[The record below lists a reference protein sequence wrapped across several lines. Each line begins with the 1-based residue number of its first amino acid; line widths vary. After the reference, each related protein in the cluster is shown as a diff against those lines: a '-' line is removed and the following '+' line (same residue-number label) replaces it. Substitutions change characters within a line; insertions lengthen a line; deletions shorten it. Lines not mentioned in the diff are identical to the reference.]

1 MENIEENSSF
11 EYDSTNDRKERK
23 TGSIVK
29 KKTKNLDDSQD
40 EITVET
46 KEKKVKNYKKS
57 SKDYNPSVTN
67 KVEKEVSEHN
77 SLYENLDATL
87 NSAQIKSRF
96 YFESIHKYS
105 NKNYLAIRDKF
116 EQTFPQ
122 NHQKIYEA
130 FVYIFLC
137 LFPLFVGIYLLNILR
152 KISKNN
158 NINQPYTICSI
169 IFIAPIIL
177 YLILKLTLENGIH
190 IIIALLS
197 FLIGMVVTLYL
208 TPKLSQ
214 NNIRLIVTEI
224 ETNKQVSSPCITIK
238 LYFDY

>member
-1 MENIEENSSF
+1 MKKEIIEP
-11 EYDSTNDRKERK
+11 K
-23 TGSIVK
+23 
-29 KKTKNLDDSQD
+29 
-40 EITVET
+40 
-46 KEKKVKNYKKS
+46 
-57 SKDYNPSVTN
+57 
-67 KVEKEVSEHN
+67 

-87 NSAQIKSRF
+87 NSAQMKSRS

-116 EQTFPQ
+116 EETFPQ
-122 NHQKIYEA
+122 NHQKIYEV

-137 LFPLFVGIYLLNILR
+137 LLPLLVGIYLLNILR

-177 YLILKLTLENGIH
+177 YMILKLTLDNGIH

-214 NNIRLIVTEI
+214 KNIRLIVTEI
-224 ETNKQVSSPCITIK
+224 ETNKQVFSPYITTK
-238 LYFDY
+238 LYFGY